1 MPAKDIS
8 NIINFGLVVL
18 TWMVQLVVYP
28 SFLYYSENDL
38 QKWHQVYTSAISYVV
53 IPLMFAQLFTT
64 GYLVFHQAGI
74 LNLIIFGL
82 VVLVWIVTFAL
93 AVPAHNKIAS
103 GTDVYTEAAN
113 LVRINWYRTVIWSV
127 IFLLGLLVKYKS
139 DGLSVE

>member
-28 SFLYYSENDL
+28 SFLYYTQENL
-38 QKWHQVYTSAISYVV
+38 QKWHHTYTTAVSYVV
-53 IPLMFAQLFTT
+53 IPLMFGQLFTT
-64 GYLVFHQAGI
+64 GYLIFTKGGI

-93 AVPAHNKIAS
+93 AVPAHNKIAA
-103 GTDVYTEAAN
+103 GNDMLVEAAN
-113 LVRINWYRTVIWSV
+113 LVRINWYRTAIWSI
-127 IFLLGLLVKYKS
+127 IFILGLLVKYKVYS
-139 DGLSVE
+139 FSVE